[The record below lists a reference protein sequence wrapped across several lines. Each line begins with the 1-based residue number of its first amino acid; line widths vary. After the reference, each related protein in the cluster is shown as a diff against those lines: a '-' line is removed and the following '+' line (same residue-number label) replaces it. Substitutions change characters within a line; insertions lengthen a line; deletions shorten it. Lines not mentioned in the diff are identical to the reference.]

1 MKSLLL
7 TSFLALAHPTFADS
21 IQPINDFL
29 LTAGLELN
37 TSFKRGDTE
46 EITSLT
52 SWVDN
57 AQIRVN
63 TTASENLTFKNNAQ
77 SYELRVKPKAWG
89 QRDLEND
96 ILKLRLAQRNN
107 NFHSTL
113 NAALQNR
120 YLKLL
125 DYLNRKNTT
134 RYLLKSSKLLTQEI
148 ELLQSQLLSDNF
160 KAENLL
166 DTENMLQQ
174 SKSMAVLNLE
184 RLNAFQTQLRL
195 PLNNAD
201 DLLNSSNGWHLSV
214 ADIANTIS
222 TINNAHQSSPEI
234 VDSQLQLEMTRAENQ
249 KIKTEQQLGINFVKF
264 AYNDRNNDGIEFQV
278 GINIPLGNQF
288 DSVES
293 HHQQF
298 AAQSDLNNN
307 VNNMKQTLAA
317 IQNKIRWLVQEQGI
331 VHSQMKRVQNHLQKD
346 YTKSNPSLTL
356 SLRKELLSHNKKESD
371 IHQKALSY
379 YISFLALSGQ
389 LAQQPLRNWIQ
400 QGTPELIPNRSH

>member
-1 MKSLLL
+1 MKFLLL
-7 TSFLALAHPTFADS
+7 TSLLALAHPTFADS
-21 IQPINDFL
+21 IQPFNDFL
-29 LTAGLELN
+29 LAAESELN
-37 TSFKRGDTE
+37 TSFKGGDTE

-63 TTASENLTFKNNAQ
+63 TSASENLTFKNNEQ

-96 ILKLRLAQRNN
+96 ILKLKLKQQNN
-107 NFHSTL
+107 TYHSTL
-113 NAALQNR
+113 NAALQKR

-125 DYLNRKNTT
+125 DYLGRKNTT
-134 RYLLKSSKLLTQEI
+134 RYLLNSSKLLTQEI
-148 ELLQSQLLSDNF
+148 ELLQSQLLGDNF
-160 KAENLL
+160 KAETLL
-166 DTENMLQQ
+166 DTENILQQ
-174 SKSMAVLNLE
+174 SKSMAVINLM

-195 PLNNAD
+195 PLKNAD
-201 DLLNSSNGWHLSV
+201 DLLKSSNGWLLSV
-214 ADIANTIS
+214 ADIADTIS
-222 TINNAHQSSPEI
+222 IINNAHQSAPEI
-234 VDSQLQLEMTRAENQ
+234 IDSQLQLEMTRAENQ
-249 KIKTEQQLGINFVKF
+249 KIKAEQQLGINFLKF
-264 AYNDRNNDGIEFQV
+264 AYNDRNNDGMEFQV

-293 HHQQF
+293 HHQQY

-307 VNNMKQTLAA
+307 LNNMQQKLAS

-331 VHSQMKRVQNHLQKD
+331 VHSQMKRVHNHLQKD
-346 YTKSNPSLTL
+346 YAKSNPSLML
-356 SLRKELLSHNKKESD
+356 SLRKELLSHNKKEAD

-400 QGTPELIPNRSH
+400 QGTPVLILSRSH